1 MLDVFERTAGPLL
14 PWDLAPGY
22 EILGGLACSVEGS
35 VKRRIFPICNYVSQR
50 QLRPFH
56 EWLSNVLRRIP
67 QDASI
72 NVVLLTHSPVPPLYF
87 PLTRS
92 LQRTDGHCT
101 SCLGLIT
108 QYLFD
113 RSFASAAVH
122 SALAYQ
128 SFDIGFLFRKTR
140 SWPPGYN
147 QFDCWAT
154 LGDVCLLESLHT
166 ITLCSDVVLC
176 REGSPL
182 VCAFSKYAILGD
194 DVVIADEAVAREFER
209 SLCELGVQISTQK
222 SLISPYSKGAAEF
235 AKKFVIRNL
244 TKEISPVFLRVLLN
258 SNHPTGAMS
267 AHNQYF
273 WLPFSTLCPLIG
285 YSRKSLT
292 RIQLRRSLKVER
304 VLAIP
309 FGKFTYG
316 PLVR

>member
-1 MLDVFERTAGPLL
+1 
-14 PWDLAPGY
+14 
-22 EILGGLACSVEGS
+22 
-35 VKRRIFPICNYVSQR
+35 
-50 QLRPFH
+50 
-56 EWLSNVLRRIP
+56 
-67 QDASI
+67 
-72 NVVLLTHSPVPPLYF
+72 
-87 PLTRS
+87 
-92 LQRTDGHCT
+92 
-101 SCLGLIT
+101 
-108 QYLFD
+108 
-113 RSFASAAVH
+113 
-122 SALAYQ
+122 
-128 SFDIGFLFRKTR
+128 
-140 SWPPGYN
+140 
-147 QFDCWAT
+147 
-154 LGDVCLLESLHT
+154 LESLHT